1 MSLKRLKW
9 RRVKRD
15 EKGSVSLFLL
25 VTGRRRGMGVV
36 FGIAVGVVA
45 MFVHAFVQALGIL
58 EAMFGAGGAEGD
70 QDGGGENGES
80 GFLHETGNRGMLTV

>member
-15 EKGSVSLFLL
+15 EEGSVSLFLL
-25 VTGRRRGMGVV
+25 VTGRRSGMVV
-36 FGIAVGVVA
+36 VVGIAMA
-45 MFVHAFVQALGIL
+45 MTLLGHAFVQALGIL
-58 EAMFGAGGAEGD
+58 EAMLGAGGAEGD

-80 GFLHETGNRGMLTV
+80 GFLHETGNTGMLTV